1 MIVRLAK
8 SLRLGAALCFGL
20 ACAAS
25 VAPARAQQPSSCQ
38 ADFQR
43 LAQQRMA
50 YIQRLNAIGKAGKGK
65 IDPMAAC
72 PAARALLGVENN
84 MLAYMNKN
92 KDWCQIPDQLIA
104 QFQEARS
111 RNQTFATQACA
122 AAVKFKQMMAQ
133 QKAAQ
138 ESAAANGGAP
148 QAIKLP
154 TGPL

>member
-1 MIVRLAK
+1 MMLRLGK
-8 SLRLGAALCFGL
+8 STRLGAALGLGL
-20 ACAAS
+20 ALAAS
-25 VAPARAQQPSSCQ
+25 VAPVRAQQPSSCQ

-50 YIQRLNAIGKAGKGK
+50 YIQRLNAIGKAGHGK
-65 IDPMAAC
+65 IDPTAAC

-92 KDWCQIPDQLIA
+92 KDWCQIPDQLIE
-104 QFQEARS
+104 QFQQARA

-138 ESAAANGGAP
+138 EAGAAGGAAQP
-148 QAIKLP
+148 IKLP
-154 TGPL
+154 AGPL